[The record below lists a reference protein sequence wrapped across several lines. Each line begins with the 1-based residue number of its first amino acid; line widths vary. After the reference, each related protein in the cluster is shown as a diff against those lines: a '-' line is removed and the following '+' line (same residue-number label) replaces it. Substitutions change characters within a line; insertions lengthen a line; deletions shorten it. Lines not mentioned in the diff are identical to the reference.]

1 MAPTED
7 AHRVI
12 FYIFHFEHRHI
23 SYSAFHGEMNTI
35 WLLVENPA
43 LFSLWSG
50 EVYSSFTA
58 IVWKENEFI
67 KHKEKMFVDSEETWR
82 TRDTVSHNNCT
93 HLYRM
98 QVNFN
103 LIDSF
108 FKYYGC
114 DFCRV
119 SWWNVSCGWL
129 LYVSRSYWLICLKVF
144 IKSDS
149 WWYNRR
155 FNQMLYLDEAKLLQS
170 PHIILL
176 FSPHI

>member
-1 MAPTED
+1 
-7 AHRVI
+7 
-12 FYIFHFEHRHI
+12 
-23 SYSAFHGEMNTI
+23 MNTI

-58 IVWKENEFI
+58 TVWKENEFI

-82 TRDTVSHNNCT
+82 PRDTVSHNNCT

-98 QVNFN
+98 QVIFN

-119 SWWNVSCGWL
+119 SWWNISCGWL